1 MNHKKTLQ
9 VAAMVVLGITACIHA
24 AKARL
29 AEEEAPANS
38 KACPSIVAEWA
49 LELLRVHAI
58 SDRVAIVC
66 GLHFGAHAIPSA
78 PPVRDIAPDEIC
90 RTLAY
95 LRMCDLILGDP
106 AALARD
112 ALATLIMPGPVSTPT
127 TSDAANTVTPATD
140 SVRS

>member
-1 MNHKKTLQ
+1 MNHKVILQ
-9 VAAMVVLGITACIHA
+9 VAAMLVLGIAARVHTAHA
-24 AKARL
+24 RI

-38 KACPSIVAEWA
+38 KACPSIVAERA
-49 LELLRVHAI
+49 LESLRDRAV
-58 SDRVAIVC
+58 SDPVANVC
-66 GLHFGAHAIPSA
+66 SLHLGAHLIPSA

-106 AALARD
+106 PALARD

-127 TSDAANTVTPATD
+127 TSDAANTVTPTAD